1 MHIVFVGK
9 ITHIY
14 SDRGGRIDNQFIFNA
29 DCVIGGG
36 LEVGNTVVCMA
47 RKMAESIEIY
57 KVEKLVTERW
67 EDEYEN
73 NYNNNCSEDIAA
85 NRPIALRTDSKWIKG
100 IIESKSAGIITINT
114 FGIIEKKIKIALN
127 EIGCTFIPKC
137 GDQIDV
143 DIEYEIE
150 DIHSSQISPIGFYS
164 MRPADSKTISGK
176 ITRFNR
182 NTAVGEVE
190 QEYMFYA
197 DVLQH
202 SDNRDSMP
210 DKNDCVI
217 AEVIRC
223 DVEVDLKRYFWRC
236 IYIVK
241 DIRGNNN
248 DDNNTMK
255 NCLPMQGI
263 DMVARE
269 ANDEIDNPFVTFTRN
284 HDLKVSLEK
293 TNDKQQIR
301 LIAKNV
307 SSEERKIS
315 KCTYGNIIAR

>member
-1 MHIVFVGK
+1 
-9 ITHIY
+9 
-14 SDRGGRIDNQFIFNA
+14 
-29 DCVIGGG
+29 
-36 LEVGNTVVCMA
+36 MA

-57 KVEKLVTERW
+57 KVEKQETERW
-67 EDEYEN
+67 EEEYVN
-73 NYNNNCSEDIAA
+73 INRSEDISVH
-85 NRPIALRTDSKWIKG
+85 RPIALRTDRKWIKG
-100 IIESKSAGIITINT
+100 VIESKSAGNVIIDT
-114 FGIIEKKIKIALN
+114 FGMIEKKIKIALD

-137 GDQIDV
+137 GDEIDV

-150 DIHSSQISPIGFYS
+150 DMHSIQISPIGFYS

-190 QEYMFYA
+190 QEYLFYA

-223 DVEVDLKRYFWRC
+223 DIEAELKRYFWRC

-248 DDNNTMK
+248 DNNNTMK
-255 NCLPMQGI
+255 SFQPSQGI
-263 DMVARE
+263 NMATPE
-269 ANDEIDNPFVTFTRN
+269 TKNETDNPFVTFTRN
-284 HDLKVSLEK
+284 HNLKVSLEK
-293 TNDKQQIR
+293 TNDKQQIQ
-301 LIAKNV
+301 LIAKNL
-307 SSEERKIS
+307 SNEQRKIS

>member
-1 MHIVFVGK
+1 M
-9 ITHIY
+9 
-14 SDRGGRIDNQFIFNA
+14 
-29 DCVIGGG
+29 IGGG

-47 RKMAESIEIY
+47 RKVAESIEIY

-67 EDEYEN
+67 EDEYDKN
-73 NYNNNCSEDIAA
+73 NRSEDTAA
-85 NRPIALRTDSKWIKG
+85 HRPIALRTDSKWIKG
-100 IIESKSAGIITINT
+100 IIESKSAGIVTIDT
-114 FGIIEKKIKIALN
+114 FGIVEKKINIALN

-150 DIHSSQISPIGFYS
+150 DMHSSQISPIGFYS

-182 NTAVGEVE
+182 NLAVGEVE
-190 QEYMFYA
+190 QEYLFYA

-223 DVEVDLKRYFWRC
+223 DIEVNMKRYFWRC

-241 DIRGNNN
+241 DIRGNSN
-248 DDNNTMK
+248 DNNNTMK
-255 NCLPMQGI
+255 NLLPMQGTG
-263 DMVARE
+263 MATQE
-269 ANDEIDNPFVTFTRN
+269 ANDEMDNAFVTFTRN

-293 TNDKQQIR
+293 TNDKQQIQ

-307 SSEERKIS
+307 SSEQRKIS